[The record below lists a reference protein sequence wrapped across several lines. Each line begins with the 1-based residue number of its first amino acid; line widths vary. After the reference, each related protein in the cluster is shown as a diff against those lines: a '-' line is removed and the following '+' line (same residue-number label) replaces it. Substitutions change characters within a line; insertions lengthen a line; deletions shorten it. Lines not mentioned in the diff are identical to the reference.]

1 MSLLYL
7 AGKFRDTTCWR
18 MICNVRRAEEV
29 ASELWQCGYA
39 VLSPH
44 LNHGVFQGMVDEGVI
59 MAACMIMVDRSDG
72 VVVIENWDN
81 SEVAQLDFVVVSKR
95 GIVVI
100 EVKNWS
106 DEYLSKLNSYQKK
119 YGGYPPHHQVDRA
132 GKLLWSELKSFCKLE
147 SPPVTRVLLS
157 TYGNIPYDPKYE
169 YVNVKNLENI
179 NSFIQT
185 RNKKLSEDEVER
197 VVEHLKY
204 YLPKKNS

>member
-1 MSLLYL
+1 MAIIYGIPDTENRLRGLPEEMQSIKGKLYRGEKGEQKVL
-7 AGKFRDTTCWR
+7 QYLSKLENNYYVLCGMKLDLGNPFRPSYKKR
-18 MICNVRRAEEV
+18 NI
-29 ASELWQCGYA
+29 
-39 VLSPH
+39 
-44 LNHGVFQGMVDEGVI
+44 
-59 MAACMIMVDRSDG
+59 
-72 VVVIENWDN
+72 
-81 SEVAQLDFVVVSKR
+81 AQLDFVVVSKR

-132 GKLLWSELKSFCKLE
+132 GKLLWSELKSFCRLE

-185 RNKKLSEDEVER
+185 RNKKLSEEEVER

-204 YLPKKNS
+204 YLPKKLCEKNEI